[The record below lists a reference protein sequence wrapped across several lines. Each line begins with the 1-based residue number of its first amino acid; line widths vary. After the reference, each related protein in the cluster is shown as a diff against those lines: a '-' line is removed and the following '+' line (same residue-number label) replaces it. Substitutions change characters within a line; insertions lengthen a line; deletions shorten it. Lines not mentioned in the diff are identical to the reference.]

1 MKSNWIQAIDVIKG
15 GGLVVAL
22 TDTIYGVLASALD
35 EGAVEKLY
43 QVRGRDTDKPCIVL
57 ISSYEHLTKLGVELS
72 EEDRK
77 ILETIWPDK
86 VSVVL
91 DSNDDA
97 LFYLH
102 RGRNTLAVRMV
113 DAKNEDLFNLI
124 NTVGSLVAPSA
135 NPQGLEPA
143 RNIREAE
150 SYFGENIDLYVN
162 DSTRIAKP
170 STLIRL
176 SNGKVEILR
185 QGQVEINLEQN

>member
-1 MKSNWIQAIDVIKG
+1 MKSDWLKAEDVIKSG
-15 GGLVVAL
+15 GIIVAL

-35 EGAVEKLY
+35 ESTVEKLY
-43 QVRGRDTDKPCIVL
+43 QVRGRDADKPCIVL
-57 ISSYEHLTKLGVELS
+57 ISSYEHLTKLGVKLPD
-72 EEDRK
+72 EDKR
-77 ILETIWPDK
+77 ILENIWPDK

-91 DSNDDA
+91 DSNDEE

-102 RGRNTLAVRMV
+102 RGTNTIAVRMV
-113 DAKNEDLFNLI
+113 SENNEDLFNLI
-124 NTVGSLVAPSA
+124 NSVGPLVAPSA
-135 NPQGLEPA
+135 NPQGSEPA

-150 SYFGENIDLYVN
+150 NYFGDKIDLYVN

-176 SNGKVEILR
+176 QNGKVEILR